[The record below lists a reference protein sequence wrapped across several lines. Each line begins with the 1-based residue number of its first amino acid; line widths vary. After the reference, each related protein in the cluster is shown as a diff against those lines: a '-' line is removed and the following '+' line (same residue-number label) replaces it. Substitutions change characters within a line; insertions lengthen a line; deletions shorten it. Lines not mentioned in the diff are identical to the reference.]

1 MIRFSALT
9 PLLEGRRPR
18 PRWKTQGAS
27 HQNLRWFRTTL
38 LGRQPGWT
46 VTPAPVGPWRPVRLL
61 SALTGGGLRVTARRV
76 WAELAEPG
84 RLGHGH
90 RRAPG

>member
-1 MIRFSALT
+1 MFAPARLALDALSDDNRLVIRFSALT

-61 SALTGGGLRVTARRV
+61 PPAVRFWAVRV
-76 WAELAEPG
+76 
-84 RLGHGH
+84 LGCG
-90 RRAPG
+90 